1 MPILVAQSLLMTI
14 HLRYLQTKENE
25 MAALGSLKLIS
36 AKKANTASPVQ
47 QRRNKLSKKIW
58 QQMELVKAV
67 ANGQHYAQR
76 RFRTVKGAD
85 GSRTSVEV
93 ETAVRQ
99 WWWQQDNGKLALS
112 VRYGSKPIALSAKAN
127 AVECADY
134 EELMTAL
141 ATIRAAVEAGE
152 LDAQIE
158 AASTKLRNG
167 FRK

>member
-1 MPILVAQSLLMTI
+1 MT
-14 HLRYLQTKENE
+14 
-25 MAALGSLKLIS
+25 ALNGLKLTG
-36 AKKANTASPVQ
+36 AQKPTHMSPIQ
-47 QRRNKLSKKIW
+47 QRRNKLAKRLWEQI
-58 QQMELVKAV
+58 ELAKAV
-67 ANGQHYAQR
+67 AAGEHYAVR

-112 VRYGSKPIALSAKAN
+112 VRYGSKPIALSPKAN
-127 AVECADY
+127 AVECANYD
-134 EELMTAL
+134 ELTAAL

-158 AASTKLRNG
+158 AASTKLRDG

>member
-1 MPILVAQSLLMTI
+1 
-14 HLRYLQTKENE
+14 
-25 MAALGSLKLIS
+25 MAALAALKFIS
-36 AKKANTASPVQ
+36 AKKTNAASPAQ
-47 QRRNKLSKKIW
+47 QRRNKLSKKIF
-58 QQMELVKAV
+58 QQIELAKAV
-67 ANGQHYAQR
+67 ASGQHYAQR
-76 RFRTVKGAD
+76 RFRTVKGED

-112 VRYGSKPIALSAKAN
+112 VRYGSKVIALSPKSN

-134 EELMTAL
+134 NELATAL
-141 ATIRAAVEAGE
+141 ATIRTAVEAGE

-158 AASTKLRNG
+158 TASTKLRDG

>member
-1 MPILVAQSLLMTI
+1 
-14 HLRYLQTKENE
+14 
-25 MAALGSLKLIS
+25 MATLAALKLIS
-36 AKKANTASPVQ
+36 AKKSNAASPVQ
-47 QRRNKLSKKIW
+47 QRRNKLSKKIF
-58 QQMELVKAV
+58 QQIELAKAV
-67 ANGQHYAQR
+67 ASGEHYAVR

-112 VRYGSKPIALSAKAN
+112 VRYGSKPIALSPKAN
-127 AVECADY
+127 AVECANY
-134 EELMTAL
+134 EELTAAL

-158 AASTKLRNG
+158 AASTKLRDG

>member
-1 MPILVAQSLLMTI
+1 MT
-14 HLRYLQTKENE
+14 
-25 MAALGSLKLIS
+25 ALAGLKL
-36 AKKANTASPVQ
+36 TAAQKPTQMSPVQ
-47 QRRNKLSKKIW
+47 QRRNKLMNKIH
-58 QQMELVKAV
+58 QQIELAKAQV
-67 ANGQHYAQR
+67 NGQHYAQR
-76 RFRTVKGAD
+76 RYRTVKGAD

-112 VRYGSKPIALSAKAN
+112 IRYGSKLIALSPKAN
-127 AVECADY
+127 AIECANYD
-134 EELMTAL
+134 ELTAAL

-158 AASTKLRNG
+158 AASVKLREG

>member
-1 MPILVAQSLLMTI
+1 
-14 HLRYLQTKENE
+14 
-25 MAALGSLKLIS
+25 MATLAALKLIS
-36 AKKANTASPVQ
+36 AKKTNAASPVQ
-47 QRRNKLSKKIW
+47 QRRNKLSKKIF
-58 QQMELVKAV
+58 QQIELAKAV
-67 ANGQHYAQR
+67 AAGEHYAMR

-112 VRYGSKPIALSAKAN
+112 VRYGSKPIALSPKAN
-127 AVECADY
+127 AVECSNYD
-134 EELMTAL
+134 ELTAAL

-158 AASTKLRNG
+158 AASTKLRDG